1 MKIIVSYCRVST
13 TKQSKDGIGLDIQ
26 KMSNDKSITR
36 ILSNDKSLTRIDDIH
51 ESISAKDGAN
61 LSTLMAIAT
70 NRKYSK
76 GSIIVIYDQTRFSR
90 TLPLVAITAMSELLK
105 LGFNIHLSAEDK
117 TITSLDT
124 LDELIVPLVN
134 AASARKESIDRSNRT
149 SGSYQTRLTS
159 GLQNYGGH
167 TPNWIK
173 RVYDDKGKPCD
184 YELIPERQTTINK
197 IYQMYIDGAGANAIV
212 RYLNENINPWSEYD
226 SRRKAPVKNWGES
239 YISKILVNRSVIGER
254 TFNKTNDHELISVTD
269 YYPPAISKELFYQ
282 AQAIRKARGRDQ
294 VHITKHPTIFYIGI
308 TYCGYCRSKMI
319 GQNYTD
325 KKSAIRCVGHSKG
338 ESLNCAG
345 GSSPSIFLEQ
355 VLIELCKDE
364 VNYNLLFETNKVDL
378 NLMQTKAGELKENID
393 KNQNTLYKLLKL
405 YLDETLDKDEKV
417 DKESY
422 FKMKG
427 TLQSDTE
434 ELKKELTILEHSI
447 EENTHKKTGEDVEFI
462 DLLAQVKL
470 GDIPQST
477 RLKLKDLLKKFISR
491 IDVYRY
497 GVNWKTEQKWK
508 EFCEFTNHDE
518 DLINF
523 MLEHKNPFE
532 KNRDNLTYNI
542 IFKNGKSRAVW
553 YSYKKKGW
561 TFTAT
566 VEGGKTNPD

>member
-1 MKIIVSYCRVST
+1 MLEPLLETLYMKIIVSYCRVST

-36 ILSNDKSLTRIDDIH
+36 ILSNDKSLTRIDDIY

-70 NRKYSK
+70 NRKHSK

-105 LGFNIHLSAEDK
+105 LGFYIHLSAEDK

-226 SRRKAPVKNWGES
+226 SRRKAPIKNWGES

-269 YYPPAISKELFYQ
+269 YYPPAIPKELFYQ
-282 AQAIRKARGRDQ
+282 AQTIRKARGRDQ

-319 GQNYTD
+319 GQNYKD

-338 ESLNCAG
+338 EVLNCAG
-345 GSSPSIFLEQ
+345 GSSPAKYLER
-355 VLIELCKDE
+355 VIIELCKDQ
-364 VNYNLLFETNKVDL
+364 VNFNDIFNPNDNELDSLKVTASQIQESIGNVDDKLTRLEDL
-378 NLMQTKAGELKENID
+378 YLEGDISKERYLQRKQSIPEGVTALKQQLQGIEQQID
-393 KNQNTLYKLLKL
+393 KITHYSIREDTREFLELLEQAK
-405 YLDETLDKDEKV
+405 
-417 DKESY
+417 
-422 FKMKG
+422 
-427 TLQSDTE
+427 
-434 ELKKELTILEHSI
+434 
-447 EENTHKKTGEDVEFI
+447 I
-462 DLLAQVKL
+462 D
-470 GDIPQST
+470 DIPQST
-477 RLKLKDLLKKFISR
+477 RLKLRDLLKKFISR

-497 GVNWKTEQKWK
+497 GMMYKIDGTKDRE
-508 EFCEFTNHDE
+508 
-518 DLINF
+518 
-523 MLEHKNPFE
+523 
-532 KNRDNLTYNI
+532 NLTYGI
-542 IFKNGKSRAVW
+542 RFKSGSFRVIHFSHKLKSYTHGIGDDFVLNNMKPKSTDELIEWLTKGK
-553 YSYKKKGW
+553 
-561 TFTAT
+561 
-566 VEGGKTNPD
+566 

>member
-117 TITSLDT
+117 TIASLDT

-149 SGSYQTRLTS
+149 SDSYQKRLTS
-159 GLQNYGGH
+159 GMQNYGGH

-173 RVYDDKGKPCD
+173 IVYGDKGEPCD
-184 YELIPERQTTINK
+184 YELIPERQTIINK

-226 SRRKAPVKNWGES
+226 SRRTSPVKNWGES
-239 YISKILVNRSVIGER
+239 YISKILINRSVIGER
-254 TFNKTNDHELISVTD
+254 TFNKTNEHALITVTD

-282 AQAIRKARGRDQ
+282 AQTIRKARGRDQ
-294 VHITKHPTIFYIGI
+294 VHITKHPTIFYIGVA
-308 TYCGYCRSKMI
+308 YCGYCGSKMI
-319 GQNYTD
+319 GQNYKD
-325 KKSAIRCVGHSKG
+325 KSAAIRCVGHSKG
-338 ESLNCAG
+338 EVLNCAG
-345 GSSPSIFLEQ
+345 GSSPAKYLER
-355 VLIELCKDE
+355 VIIELCKDQ
-364 VNYNLLFETNKVDL
+364 VNFNEIFNPNDNELDSLKVTASQIQESIGNVD
-378 NLMQTKAGELKENID
+378 D
-393 KNQNTLYKLLKL
+393 KLTRLEDL
-405 YLDETLDKDEKV
+405 YLDGEIS
-417 DKESY
+417 KERYLQRKQSIPEGVTPL
-422 FKMKG
+422 KQQ
-427 TLQSDTE
+427 LQSIEQQIDKMT
-434 ELKKELTILEHSI
+434 HYSI
-447 EENTHKKTGEDVEFI
+447 KENTAEFLG
-462 DLLAQVKL
+462 LLEQVKVN
-470 GDIPQST
+470 DIPQAT
-477 RLKLKDLLKKFISR
+477 RLKLKDLLKKFITR

-497 GVNWKTEQKWK
+497 GMQYRIDGTKDRE
-508 EFCEFTNHDE
+508 
-518 DLINF
+518 
-523 MLEHKNPFE
+523 
-532 KNRDNLTYNI
+532 NLTYGI
-542 IFKNGKSRAVW
+542 RFKSGAFRVIHFSHKLKSYTHGIGDNFVLNNMKPKSTDELIEWLA
-553 YSYKKKGW
+553 SEK
-561 TFTAT
+561 
-566 VEGGKTNPD
+566 